1 MVNMKRLASIIRAN
15 GDDEPE
21 EEGSSKPT
29 QKCTKEDMIKF
40 LKDNPNPSD
49 DEFHEWAEG
58 RGFDVPSAEAM
69 MYELATMYV
78 RILEEGKADDA
89 HVGDSDVDP
98 KELEMGKKVELEHI
112 DDEDVAKEISLDHLA
127 EMPNY
132 YSELKKMEEKV
143 GRTAQEDDYTKYL
156 FDLISKYLNNDEIL
170 DAILDVLSDQEA
182 EDILGRVVQTHD
194 KLSYERGEG

>member
-78 RILEEGKADDA
+78 RILEEGKADDE
-89 HVGDSDVDP
+89 HVDDSDVDP